1 MERPSPMGGN
11 HRDQVLIHAGGM
23 FPEAVG
29 SPGNQLGRLAEGLK
43 QF

>member
-11 HRDQVLIHAGGM
+11 HRDQVLIHGSGM

-29 SPGNQLGRLAEGLK
+29 SPGNQLGHLAKGLK
-43 QF
+43 HF